1 MGGAKVGVW
10 CAHGE
15 GQALFPDPAV
25 EKRVLD
31 SGLAPIRYV
40 DTSGSATERY
50 PFNPNGSPHGIAAL
64 CSANGR
70 HLAMMPHPERCFLA
84 WQLPHSPPEVGLDP
98 YGAGPWLR
106 LFQNAREWAEANP
119 RPADA

>member
-1 MGGAKVGVW
+1 MAFAQQPCQSLLKSAYSSHEPPTPVPKSKPPTG
-10 CAHGE
+10 
-15 GQALFPDPAV
+15 
-25 EKRVLD
+25 
-31 SGLAPIRYV
+31 RYV
-40 DTSGSATERY
+40 DTAGSATERY